1 MVTFFPLSLSLN
13 EAPVLV
19 FGASPSAQ
27 EILLRLLENGAEI
40 TLVATL
46 VCEEVQQLQVAYGRR
61 LRLVKSSVA
70 DFLVNHNIGAYKLVF
85 ALSPKAEINM
95 QVVAAAQMA
104 AVPVS
109 VPGSAV
115 SSSFVVPATLKRGN
129 VKISVSSD
137 GLCPPLESSLISRIE
152 ELFVAEFDRYSI
164 FLSEYKEKLEA
175 ASQLGASEL
184 SQLTRMLN
192 ASDELASALARKN
205 FEEALRIVDSFIDE
219 LSADEASQAEVS

>member
-1 MVTFFPLSLSLN
+1 MTTFFPLSLSLN

-27 EILLRLLENGAEI
+27 EILLRLLESGAEI

-46 VCEEVQQLQVAYGRR
+46 FCEEVQQLQVAYGRR
-61 LRLVKSSVA
+61 LRIVKSSVA
-70 DFLVNHNIGAYKLVF
+70 DFLVNHNLGAYKLVF
-85 ALSPKAEINM
+85 ALSAKAEINM

-109 VPGSAV
+109 VPGSA

-164 FLSEYKEKLEA
+164 FLSEYKERLEA
-175 ASQLGASEL
+175 ASQLGAGEL

-192 ASDELASALARKN
+192 GSDELASALARKN
-205 FEEALRIVDSFIDE
+205 FEEALRIVDSFVDE
-219 LSADEASQAEVS
+219 LTEDEASQAEVS

>member
-1 MVTFFPLSLSLN
+1 MTTFFPLSLSLN

-61 LRLVKSSVA
+61 LRIVKSSVA
-70 DFLVNHNIGAYKLVF
+70 DFLVNHNLGAYKLVF
-85 ALSPKAEINM
+85 ALSAKAEINM

-109 VPGSAV
+109 VPGSA

-164 FLSEYKEKLEA
+164 FLSEYKERLEA
-175 ASQLGASEL
+175 ASQLGAGEL

-192 ASDELASALARKN
+192 GSDELASALARKN
-205 FEEALRIVDSFIDE
+205 FEEALRIVDSFVDE
-219 LSADEASQAEVS
+219 LTEDEASQAEVS

>member
-1 MVTFFPLSLSLN
+1 MTTFFPLSLSLN

-27 EILLRLLENGAEI
+27 EILLRLLESGAEI

-61 LRLVKSSVA
+61 LRIVKSSVA
-70 DFLVNHNIGAYKLVF
+70 DFLVNHNLGAYKLVF
-85 ALSPKAEINM
+85 ALSAKAELNM

-109 VPGSAV
+109 VPGSA

-164 FLSEYKEKLEA
+164 FLSEYKERLEA
-175 ASQLGASEL
+175 ASQLGAGEL

-192 ASDELASALARKN
+192 GSDELASALARKN
-205 FEEALRIVDSFIDE
+205 FEEALRIVDSFVDE
-219 LSADEASQAEVS
+219 LTEDEASQAEVS